1 MAGWI
6 CLQGGGEFRRACRGM
21 DAELLARAPAGP
33 VVVLAGAAAP
43 GRDYDTA
50 SANGARWYAGLGA
63 ADVQIA
69 PDPRAAGAEAAAT
82 TAVVE
87 SAGMVVLPGGS
98 PQRLLTMLQGPVGEA
113 VRRAHER
120 GAALVGSSAGAMV
133 LAAATYLPERGTS
146 APALGLVPGAAVLP
160 HYSRVRGDWLRAL
173 PAGLLVL
180 GIPEAT
186 GLLLTT
192 GESPHAGAVLGVG
205 TVQRLHAEGP
215 PPAGDG
221 PSKS

>member
-1 MAGWI
+1 M
-6 CLQGGGEFRRACRGM
+6 
-21 DAELLARAPAGP
+21 
-33 VVVLAGAAAP
+33 
-43 GRDYDTA
+43 
-50 SANGARWYAGLGA
+50 
-63 ADVQIA
+63 
-69 PDPRAAGAEAAAT
+69 
-82 TAVVE
+82 
-87 SAGMVVLPGGS
+87 
-98 PQRLLTMLQGPVGEA
+98 GEA